1 MSSLVRALRS
11 RAAPQ
16 RHWVISQSIVL
27 TRAWRGSWRGFAELS
42 KTQDVPEDVV
52 GEKVVVAK
60 RSRNAMQQ
68 GSGGREWLVEFVPH
82 EKWLN
87 PLMGWTSSN
96 DTATQVKMSFDT
108 KEEAIAFCERQGYEF
123 KVVEAKPKRSR
134 VKSYADNYRA
144 DQYMPIQ
151 KKQ

>member
-1 MSSLVRALRS
+1 M
-11 RAAPQ
+11 
-16 RHWVISQSIVL
+16 
-27 TRAWRGSWRGFAELS
+27 
-42 KTQDVPEDVV
+42 
-52 GEKVVVAK
+52 VVVVVFVDVDSDVWLLKVAIH
-60 RSRNAMQQ
+60 S
-68 GSGGREWLVEFVPH
+68 ELVEFVPH